1 MSHKLLLKKQ
11 LCSNVF
17 LADIEA
23 SLVATAA
30 KPGQFV
36 IVCLSTAYSERIPL
50 TIAGSDAPKGT
61 IRLIWQADR
70 KSVV

>member
-1 MSHKLLLKKQ
+1 MSHKLLSKKQ

-23 SLVATAA
+23 PLVAAAA

-36 IVCLSTAYSERIPL
+36 IVCLTTAYSERIPL
-50 TIAGSDAPKGT
+50 TIAGTDAK
-61 IRLIWQADR
+61 
-70 KSVV
+70 KE